1 MKNDLCVVCEEL
13 YNKEDVKF
21 EGNKCQE
28 CIEETE
34 EYWEAIWHNIAE
46 AEATG
51 N

>member
-28 CIEETE
+28 CLEETE
-34 EYWEAIWHNIAE
+34 E
-46 AEATG
+46 
-51 N
+51 